1 MGTTIIKEG
10 APLQDEYNNLY
21 RAIFN
26 KPEQY
31 IKIIEALSN
40 VTKGITRDVIC
51 KKTKI
56 PSSGELTKKLKELE
70 NCGFIRKY
78 ISFGAESKNALYQ
91 LILYCGLSM

>member
-56 PSSGELTKKLKELE
+56 PSSGELTLHDYQHSIS
-70 NCGFIRKY
+70 NYFIDFVLWIKY
-78 ISFGAESKNALYQ
+78 VTKCKISASFYKG
-91 LILYCGLSM
+91 